1 MMVVSVWMFLARWA
15 DTEREEDD
23 EDEDVAAAE
32 STSDWLFLIA
42 VWLTHT
48 WFKLLLRN
56 GLSVIR
62 ERYQKKILEKSN
74 LI

>member
-1 MMVVSVWMFLARWA
+1 MIVVSVWMFLARWA
-15 DTEREEDD
+15 ETEREEDD
-23 EDEDVAAAE
+23 EDEDVPAAE
-32 STSDWLFLIA
+32 STSGWLFLIV

-62 ERYQKKILEKSN
+62 EKIKKN
-74 LI
+74 Y

>member
-23 EDEDVAAAE
+23 EEEDVAAAE

-42 VWLTHT
+42 VWLKTIP
-48 WFKLLLRN
+48 FNKQLQ
-56 GLSVIR
+56 IC
-62 ERYQKKILEKSN
+62 Y
-74 LI
+74 